1 MLGRKAGVGTLVK
14 LKYPRII
21 LWHCLNH
28 RLELA
33 VGDAVKEVHGISHFQ
48 SFISKLHS
56 IYSASPKN
64 IRELQQCSAS
74 LDEQMLK
81 IG

>member
-1 MLGRKAGVGTLVK
+1 MLGRKAGVGTLLK
-14 LKYPRII
+14 LKYAYARII

-33 VGDAVKEVHGISHFQ
+33 VGDAMKEVHGISHFQ

-64 IRELQQCSAS
+64 IRELQKLS
-74 LDEQMLK
+74 L
-81 IG
+81 IHI